1 MEYKDYY
8 KILGVD
14 RKASDEEIKRAY
26 RKLALKYHPDRN
38 RGDKQA
44 EERFK
49 EINEAYQV
57 LSDPEKRARYDQL
70 GESYARW
77 QQRGAPGGFN
87 WEEWFT
93 QAPGGGR
100 VRVEFGDLGD
110 VFGEAGFSEFSE
122 FFRRIF
128 GGMPDFRSDFQRST
142 YSRRPAETT
151 VSQPVQQKITISLT
165 EAYQGTTRQ
174 IEMNGRKREVVIPR
188 GARTGTKV
196 RVPEAITIAPNQ
208 PKSDLYLVIEVAE
221 DPRFER
227 KGDDLYTE
235 VKIDLFTAVLGG
247 EVTIPTLSG
256 NVVLSIPPGTQP
268 GQIFRLSGKGM
279 PHLKNPDTYGDLYV
293 KVGVQIPRNLTPSQK
308 DLFLKLR
315 QLSQNKSTLI

>member
-14 RKASDEEIKRAY
+14 RKASDAEIKRAY

-57 LSDPEKRARYDQL
+57 LSDPEKRAHYDRL
-70 GESYARW
+70 GESYSRW

-100 VRVEFGDLGD
+100 VRVEYGDLGD
-110 VFGEAGFSEFSE
+110 LFGGAGFGDFSE

-128 GGMPDFRSDFQRST
+128 GGMPDLRSDFST
-142 YSRRPAETT
+142 STRTRGPAEAT
-151 VSQPVQQKITISLT
+151 VSPPIQQKVTISLT

-174 IEMNGRKREVVIPR
+174 IEMNGRKREVIIPR

-196 RVPEAITIAPNQ
+196 RVPEAITVAPNQ
-208 PKSDLYLVIEVAE
+208 PKIDLYLVIEVAE

-247 EVTIPTLSG
+247 EVTVPTLSG

-268 GQIFRLSGKGM
+268 GQTFRLSGKGM

-293 KVGVQIPRNLTPSQK
+293 KVGVQIPRHLTPAQK
-308 DLFLKLR
+308 DLFLQLR
-315 QLSQNKSTLI
+315 QLTQNK